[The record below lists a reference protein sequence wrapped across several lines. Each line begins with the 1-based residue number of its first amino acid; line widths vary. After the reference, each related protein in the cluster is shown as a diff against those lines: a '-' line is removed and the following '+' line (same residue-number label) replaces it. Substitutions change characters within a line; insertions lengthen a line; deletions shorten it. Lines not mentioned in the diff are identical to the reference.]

1 MKKILAGIAVLA
13 VAAVA
18 QAELLATWST
28 VGGAVTPETVEGLSS
43 VSDLSLYG
51 NAKQTAT
58 SSIFGVNTL
67 TDGQSGI
74 KFTVTADSD
83 WTVENAILAG
93 NVSGSG
99 TGPSQIDFLVGGST
113 RTSYVRPLGTNNA
126 ALSSPFT
133 ANLGSLGNSATV
145 ALVGNTAGGT
155 VRSGVS
161 ESFTNAAG
169 TFTIRTGMTLS
180 GDLVQGGSTAV
191 PEPATMSL
199 LGLGALAMALRRK
212 LRK

>member
-1 MKKILAGIAVLA
+1 MKKVFAVLAVLA
-13 VAAVA
+13 VAAAA
-18 QAELLATWST
+18 QAELLATWNT
-28 VGGAVTPETVEGLSS
+28 VGGTVTPENVTGLKD

-58 SSIFGVNTL
+58 SSIYGVNTL

-74 KFTVTADSD
+74 KFSVTAE
-83 WTVENAILAG
+83 ENYTIDGAILAG
-93 NVSGSG
+93 YVSGSS
-99 TGPSQIDFLVGGST
+99 TGPKQIDFLVNGTQVTSHSRPQGS
-113 RTSYVRPLGTNNA
+113 SGN
-126 ALSSPFT
+126 ALSSEFT

-145 ALVGNTAGGT
+145 ALVADTAAGT
-155 VRSGVS
+155 VRSGTNENFS
-161 ESFTNAAG
+161 NAAG
-169 TFTIRTGMTLS
+169 NFTLRTSMTLDGNVS
-180 GDLVQGGSTAV
+180 AV